1 MGDLW
6 TADDQEA
13 LVSEVGKVASVF
25 GAEHAAYDAMGR
37 RRWDDPLWSQDEVDA
52 RVRRIN
58 EAVATVHAAAAPL
71 RALGA
76 KVERLFNAGGA
87 QRASLHAPGA
97 VGVA

>member
-1 MGDLW
+1 MDDLW
-6 TADDQEA
+6 TTDDQTA

-25 GAEHAAYDAMGR
+25 GAELGAYAAIPR
-37 RRWDDPLWSQDEVDA
+37 RRWDDPLWSQDDVDA

-58 EAVATVHAAAAPL
+58 EAIATVHTAAAPL
-71 RALGA
+71 RELGD

-87 QRASLHAPGA
+87 QRDSLHAPVA